1 MNLLPFTPI
10 NLLINFAFS
19 YLATM
24 GFGFLIN
31 IPRNALLASGAVGSI
46 GWMMYIVVYHAHL
59 GTMLANLSGAMVV
72 GLGAAIMAR
81 IKKMPMILF
90 NVPGMVPLVPGSQS
104 YKAIYNFAFGKNSI
118 ALHYLVQVAMIAGA
132 IAMGF
137 FLAEMLTRMFFRIK
151 HQIENKRGRY
161 DKTS

>member
-1 MNLLPFTPI
+1 MNILPITGDG
-10 NLLINFAFS
+10 LLIHFIFS
-19 YLATM
+19 YIATM
-24 GFGFLIN
+24 GFGILIN
-31 IPRNALLASGAVGSI
+31 IPHNALLGCGAVGSL
-46 GWMMYIVVYHAHL
+46 GWMIYILIFYAHL
-59 GTMLANLSGAMVV
+59 GTMLANLIGALVV

-104 YKAIYNFAFGKNSI
+104 YKAIYNFAFGRNSI

-137 FLAEMLTRMFFRIK
+137 FLAEMITRMYYRIK
-151 HQIENKRGRY
+151 GSVKNKAI
-161 DKTS
+161 

>member
-1 MNLLPFTPI
+1 MSLLAITPMNLLV
-10 NLLINFAFS
+10 NFAFS
-19 YLATM
+19 FLATM

-46 GWMMYIVVYHAHL
+46 GWMTYILIYHLHL
-59 GTMLANLSGAMVV
+59 GTMLANLSGALIV

-81 IKKMPMILF
+81 VKKMPMILF

-104 YKAIYNFAFGKNSI
+104 YKAIYNFAFGRNSI
-118 ALHYLVQVAMIAGA
+118 ALHYLVQVGMIAGA

-137 FLAEMLTRMFFRIK
+137 FLAELLTRIFFKTIK
-151 HQIENKRGRY
+151 LK
-161 DKTS
+161 

>member
-1 MNLLPFTPI
+1 MNMLPITPTNI
-10 NLLINFAFS
+10 LVNFIFS

-24 GFGFLIN
+24 GFGILIN
-31 IPRNALLASGAVGSI
+31 IPRNALVACGAVGSI
-46 GWMMYIVVYHAHL
+46 GWMTYILIYNFHL
-59 GTMLANLSGAMVV
+59 GTMLSNLSGALVV

-81 IKKMPMILF
+81 VKKMPMILF

-104 YKAIYNFAFGKNSI
+104 YKAIYNFAFGRNSV

-137 FLAEMLTRMFFRIK
+137 FLAEMITRMYFKIRKKFK
-151 HQIENKRGRY
+151 QK
-161 DKTS
+161 SA